1 MKTRSSTKKTE
12 VDAVKSGI
20 TKSFK
25 PPSSTM
31 KEEIPTTAEEE
42 EKEEAE
48 NFKTKVEAVE
58 QKIMIMAKK

>member
-25 PPSSTM
+25 PPSPTM
-31 KEEIPTTAEEE
+31 KEEIPTTTAEEE
-42 EKEEAE
+42 EEAE
-48 NFKTKVEAVE
+48 NFKTKV
-58 QKIMIMAKK
+58 KRWNKK